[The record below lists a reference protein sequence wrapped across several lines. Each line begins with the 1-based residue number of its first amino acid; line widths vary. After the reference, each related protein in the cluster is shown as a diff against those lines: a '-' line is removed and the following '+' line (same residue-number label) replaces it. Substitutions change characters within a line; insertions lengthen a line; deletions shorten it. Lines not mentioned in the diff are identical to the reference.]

1 MGPGNASK
9 GNPGIQT
16 VFPAVPGKMRVDA
29 GRKRCYNNPCL
40 KSDACVAQLVE
51 QLTRNEQVAGSS
63 PATSSKKKNRRRAV
77 FLFAELVR
85 SRSLC
90 PEGESGYQLQK

>member
-1 MGPGNASK
+1 
-9 GNPGIQT
+9 
-16 VFPAVPGKMRVDA
+16 MRVDA

-63 PATSSKKKNRRRAV
+63 PATSSKKTRSKDLV
-77 FLFAELVR
+77 FFILPTSV
-85 SRSLC
+85 
-90 PEGESGYQLQK
+90 